1 MVKYAKLSTLWGI
14 RSCLQDSHLCLAKR
28 LSTTLP
34 DLTKTFFPGA
44 MVKRRAE
51 IEEEQDLE
59 EERMRNARLS
69 VSNEGESASKG
80 RLESTESATGG
91 DVEMIDETQGGV
103 GEKGWRRS
111 ESKDLD
117 NGVREERSVREE
129 REEDRVEHMDEE
141 EGEVD

>member
-1 MVKYAKLSTLWGI
+1 
-14 RSCLQDSHLCLAKR
+14 
-28 LSTTLP
+28 
-34 DLTKTFFPGA
+34 